1 MTTSRDGRPH
11 YGRTQRRGPHGEKDV
26 PDGDT
31 TARSDKS
38 KKILEAKYPCDRIAG
53 RGRSQARSHVREI
66 ALSATSS
73 DTGQPTRAVS
83 GTTASGAPSRR
94 LGLALAVIATAQLMV
109 VLDATIVNV
118 ALPHIQT
125 ALHFSGTNLEWVVNA
140 YALAFGGLL
149 LLGGRS
155 GDLLGRRRIFIAGIL
170 LFSLA
175 SLLGGFATNEA
186 WLLTAR
192 VVQGVG
198 GAFAAPTALSLIA
211 VTFPEGPP
219 RNRAMG
225 VYAAMSIAGGG
236 IGLMAGGLLVEY
248 ASWRWVL
255 FVNVPIGLVV
265 AFLASRVLPES
276 TRRRGQFDLP
286 GAVTGSLGLGA
297 LVYGLS
303 YAATTPNGVSHW
315 GDTKVI
321 VSLVAAVVLL
331 VTFGFI
337 EVRSKQPLVPMRVL
351 RSRDRTG
358 AYLISLCVGTALF
371 GMFFFL
377 TLFVQNVWGYS
388 PLKTG
393 IAYLP
398 LIAMVIVAS
407 GVASQ
412 LVTRIGARP
421 LMLAGSIVATGGL
434 FWLSRINENSH
445 YVSGLL
451 GPMLVTALGMG
462 LIFVPLSLVSL
473 IKVADA
479 DAGVASSLLN
489 VGQQVG
495 GSIGLAIL
503 GTVAWSAVA
512 TSIHSQVAAAAKHA
526 AGHLSAAQQ
535 SAAARAITDHAYS
548 VGFSK
553 GYEVSAGIAVLGLI
567 ITILAIRVKRSDLAG
582 VNPMA
587 APVD

>member
-1 MTTSRDGRPH
+1 
-11 YGRTQRRGPHGEKDV
+11 V
-26 PDGDT
+26 
-31 TARSDKS
+31 
-38 KKILEAKYPCDRIAG
+38 I
-53 RGRSQARSHVREI
+53 
-66 ALSATSS
+66 
-73 DTGQPTRAVS
+73 S
-83 GTTASGAPSRR
+83 GTTEITSPRTGATGVSGSSGAPSRR

-125 ALHFSGTNLEWVVNA
+125 ALGFSGTNLEWVVNA

-170 LFSLA
+170 LFTLA
-175 SLLGGFATNEA
+175 SLLGGFATDQA

-192 VVQGVG
+192 VVQGIG

-225 VYAAMSIAGGG
+225 VYAAMSVAGGAV
-236 IGLMAGGLLVEY
+236 GLMAGGLLVEY
-248 ASWRWVL
+248 ATWRWVL
-255 FVNVPIGLVV
+255 FVNVPIGLIV
-265 AFLASRVLPES
+265 AFLATRVLPES

-286 GAVTGSLGLGA
+286 GAITGSVGLGA

-331 VTFGFI
+331 VAFGII

-351 RSRDRTG
+351 RSRDRSG
-358 AYLISLCVGTALF
+358 SYLISLCVGTALF

-388 PLKTG
+388 ALKTG
-393 IAYLP
+393 VAYLP
-398 LIAMVIVAS
+398 MITMVMVAS

-421 LMLAGSIVATGGL
+421 LMLAGSTIATGGL

-473 IKVADA
+473 AKVGDN

-512 TSIHSQVAAAAKHA
+512 NSIHSQVAAAARHA
-526 AGHLSAAQQ
+526 TGHLTAAQQ
-535 SAAARAITDHAYS
+535 SAAVRVITDHAYS

-553 GYEVSAGIAVLGLI
+553 GYVVSAGIGLLGLV
-567 ITILAIRVKRSDLAG
+567 ITVLTIRVTRQDLAG
-582 VNPMA
+582 VNPLA
-587 APVD
+587 APTD